1 MGSLLARND
10 NLAAPKEEIP
20 MFRILVSLALVLLSA
35 PAFGQTALRVKM
47 FPGAQALPVMA
58 AASQG
63 IFERHGL
70 KVEVLF
76 TVNSQEQRD
85 GLAAGDF
92 QIAQAAVDNAVAM
105 VELAGHDV
113 VIVTGGDSSMN
124 EFFVQPDIAA
134 YADLKGHTLLV
145 DAPDTAYA
153 LQLKKILLMNGLK
166 EGADYKIHPIGGTGL
181 RLKGMREN
189 KDCKAAMLNPPFSVD
204 AKAAGLKSM
213 GSAVALIGPYQASGS
228 FVLRKWAKANAD
240 TLERY
245 IAGVIEG
252 TRWAVSPANKDAAAR
267 ILSER
272 LKVTPEVATR
282 TWELMTDPKFGIA
295 QDARFDMQGFR
306 RVLALRAEI
315 EGGWCGKPPAPERYI
330 DLSYYENALKR
341 ISR

>member
-1 MGSLLARND
+1 MFR
-10 NLAAPKEEIP
+10 NLAFLTLIFLSEAA
-20 MFRILVSLALVLLSA
+20 LA
-35 PAFGQTALRVKM
+35 QTPLRVKM

-124 EFFVQPDIAA
+124 EFFVQPDIAS

-145 DAPDTAYA
+145 DAPNTAYA
-153 LQLKKILLMNGLK
+153 LQLKKILRMNGLK
-166 EGADYKIHPIGGTGL
+166 EGADYKIHPVGGTFL

-189 KDCKAAMLNPPFSVD
+189 KDYKAAMLNPPFSVD
-204 AKAAGLKSM
+204 AKATGLKSM
-213 GSAVALIGPYQASGS
+213 GRAVDLIGPYQASGT
-228 FVLRKWAKANAD
+228 FVLRSWAKANAD

-245 IAGVIEG
+245 VAALIEG
-252 TRWAVSPANKDAAAR
+252 YRWAVSPANREAGTK
-267 ILSER
+267 ILVER
-272 LKVTPEVATR
+272 LKVTPEVASR
-282 TWELMTDPKFGIA
+282 TWELMTDPKFGLA
-295 QDARFDMQGFR
+295 RDARFDMQGFR
-306 RVLALRAEI
+306 NVLALRAEI
-315 EGGWCGKPPAPERYI
+315 EGSWGGKPPAPERYV
-330 DLSYYENALKR
+330 DLSYYENALKK

>member
-1 MGSLLARND
+1 
-10 NLAAPKEEIP
+10 
-20 MFRILVSLALVLLSA
+20 MFRILLVLCMLPLTA
-35 PAFGQTALRVKM
+35 AAQTALKVKM
-47 FPGAQALPVMA
+47 FPGAQALPVIA

-85 GLAAGDF
+85 GLAKGEF

-105 VELAGHDV
+105 VERAKEDV
-113 VIVTGGDSSMN
+113 VIVSGGDSSMN
-124 EFFVQPDIAA
+124 EFFVQPDIRA

-189 KDCKAAMLNPPFSVD
+189 KDYKAAMLNPPFSVD
-204 AKAAGLKSM
+204 ARAAGLKSM
-213 GSAVALIGPYQASGS
+213 GRAIDLIGPYQASGT
-228 FVLRKWAKANAD
+228 FVLRSWAKANRD

-252 TRWAVSPANKDAAAR
+252 TRWALSPANKDTAVR

-272 LKVTPEVATR
+272 LKVTPEVAAR
-282 TWELMTDPKFGIA
+282 TWELLADPKFGLTR
-295 QDARFDMQGFR
+295 DARFNVAGF
-306 RVLALRAEI
+306 
-315 EGGWCGKPPAPERYI
+315 
-330 DLSYYENALKR
+330 
-341 ISR
+341 

>member
-1 MGSLLARND
+1 ML
-10 NLAAPKEEIP
+10 
-20 MFRILVSLALVLLSA
+20 RILLVLCMLPMTA
-35 PAFGQTALRVKM
+35 GAQTALKVKM
-47 FPGAQALPVMA
+47 FPGAQALPVIA

-70 KVEVLF
+70 KVEILF

-85 GLAAGDF
+85 GLARGEF

-105 VELAGHDV
+105 VERAKQDV

-124 EFFVQPDIAA
+124 ELFVQPDIKA

-166 EGADYKIHPIGGTGL
+166 EGADYKINPIGGTGL

-189 KDCKAAMLNPPFSVD
+189 KDYKAAMLNPPFSVD

-213 GSAVALIGPYQASGS
+213 GRAVDLIGPYQASGT
-228 FVLRKWAKANAD
+228 FVLRSWAGANRE

-245 IAGVIEG
+245 VAGVIEG
-252 TRWAVSPANKDAAAR
+252 TRWALSSANKDTAVR

-272 LKVTPEVATR
+272 LKVTPEVAAR
-282 TWELMTDPKFGIA
+282 TWELMADSKFGLA
-295 QDARFDMQGFR
+295 PDARFNVEGFR
-306 RVLALRAEI
+306 KVLALRAEI
-315 EGGWCGKPPAPERYI
+315 EGDWGGKAPAAERYY
-330 DLSYYENALKR
+330 DLSYYDGALKKLR
-341 ISR
+341 

>member
-1 MGSLLARND
+1 ML
-10 NLAAPKEEIP
+10 
-20 MFRILVSLALVLLSA
+20 RILLVLCLLPITA
-35 PAFGQTALRVKM
+35 AAQTAVKVKM
-47 FPGAQALPVMA
+47 FPGAQALPVIA

-70 KVEVLF
+70 KVEILF

-85 GLAAGDF
+85 GLAKGEFQVAQGGGD
-92 QIAQAAVDNAVAM
+92 NGVAM
-105 VELAGHDV
+105 VERAKEDV

-124 EFFVQPDIAA
+124 EFFVQPDIQS
-134 YADLKGHTLLV
+134 YKDLKGHTLLV

-166 EGADYKIHPIGGTGL
+166 EGADYRIHPIGGTGL

-189 KDCKAAMLNPPFSVD
+189 KDYKAAMLNPPFSVD

-213 GSAVALIGPYQASGS
+213 GTAVALIGPYQASGT
-228 FVLRKWAKANAD
+228 FVLRKWGVANRD

-252 TRWAVSPANKDAAAR
+252 TRWAVSPSNKDAAIR

-272 LKVTPEVATR
+272 LKVTPEVAAR
-282 TWELMTDPKFGIA
+282 TWELMADPKFGLA
-295 QDARFDMQGFR
+295 PDGRFNVEGFKN
-306 RVLALRAEI
+306 VLALRAEI
-315 EGGWCGKPPAPERYI
+315 EGDWGGKPPAAERYY
-330 DLSYYENALKR
+330 DLSYYDGALKKLR
-341 ISR
+341 RP